1 MDVISTNI
9 RTDGITAVMTVAHY
23 AEIAQVHLSH
33 RVKIVGQI
41 NISYPIRR
49 VDIV

>member
-1 MDVISTNI
+1 MDVTSTSI

-23 AEIAQVHLSH
+23 VEIAQVHLNR

>member
-1 MDVISTNI
+1 MDVTSTSI
-9 RTDGITAVMTVAHY
+9 RTDGITAVMTAAHHV
-23 AEIAQVHLSH
+23 EIAQVHLSH

-41 NISYPIRR
+41 NTFYPIRR